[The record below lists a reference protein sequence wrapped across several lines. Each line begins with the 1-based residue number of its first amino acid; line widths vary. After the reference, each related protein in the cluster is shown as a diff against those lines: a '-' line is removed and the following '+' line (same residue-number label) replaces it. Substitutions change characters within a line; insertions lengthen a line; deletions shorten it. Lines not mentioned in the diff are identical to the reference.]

1 MVRLLTK
8 VKKLNGLCFSPGDA
22 KPRSPLAATWVFN
35 PRDLGRRFD
44 LDQKTQLI
52 LRYFSNMERS
62 QSRSFPPIASTSPV
76 FRRMVIIAGALVL
89 AILSLSAT
97 IRLTNAG
104 LGCADWPA
112 CYGREVL
119 AATASVLPQSAA
131 ALVHRLAATVLAV
144 VILMILAL
152 SLRAGRGRPALGL
165 LALTVFLALIG
176 IVTPGA
182 RFPLVTLGNLLGGLA
197 MLGMLFWLLLDQVG
211 RPAVPNPVSGVRRG
225 ARLGLIVLVAQI
237 ALGGWVSAN
246 YAALS
251 CTDFPGCAGDG
262 WSAAGMNEAWQLW
275 RRLPSDAHGTA
286 IREPAG
292 AAIHLV
298 HRIGALVTV
307 VVLGWLSVKTWRL
320 GATFRALGL
329 GIAGLLALQVALG
342 VTAVLTS
349 LPLALVLGHNTVA
362 ALLLLSV
369 LTLNHWLTNRP
380 RQ

>member
-1 MVRLLTK
+1 
-8 VKKLNGLCFSPGDA
+8 
-22 KPRSPLAATWVFN
+22 
-35 PRDLGRRFD
+35 
-44 LDQKTQLI
+44 
-52 LRYFSNMERS
+52 MERS
-62 QSRSFPPIASTSPV
+62 QSRSFPPIAGTNPV
-76 FRRMVIIAGALVL
+76 FRRWVVIAGALVM
-89 AILSLSAT
+89 AILSLSAA

-112 CYGREVL
+112 CYGREVV
-119 AATASVLPQSAA
+119 AATASVLPHSVAA
-131 ALVHRLAATVLAV
+131 IVHRLAATALAV
-144 VILMILAL
+144 VILVILVL
-152 SLRAGRGRPALGL
+152 SLPAGRVRPALGL
-165 LALTVFLALIG
+165 LALTVFLALLG
-176 IVTPGA
+176 IATPGA

-197 MLGMLFWLLLDQVG
+197 MLGVLLWMLLDRIA
-211 RPAVPNPVSGVRRG
+211 RPAVPNPVPGVRRG
-225 ARLGLIVLVAQI
+225 ARLGLMVLVAQI

-275 RRLPSDAHGTA
+275 RRLPSDVHGTV

-298 HRIGALVTV
+298 HRIGAFVTV
-307 VVLGWLSVKTWRL
+307 VVLGWLSIETWRL
-320 GATFRALGL
+320 GATFRALSL

-362 ALLLLSV
+362 VLLFLSV
-369 LTLNHWLTNRP
+369 LTLNYWLTNRP